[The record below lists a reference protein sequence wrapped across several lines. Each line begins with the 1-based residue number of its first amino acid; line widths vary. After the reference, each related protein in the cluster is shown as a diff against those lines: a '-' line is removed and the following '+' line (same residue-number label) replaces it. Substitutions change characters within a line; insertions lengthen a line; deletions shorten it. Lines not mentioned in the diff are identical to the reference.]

1 MINHNATHHKFSI
14 TNTHRS
20 ITTAQSIT
28 TNKEKQYPGSI
39 SYTYFKFKSTLS
51 NTNQKKKKIQ
61 DDDKMYLPSTSSVAL
76 SMWHFNLK

>member
-1 MINHNATHHKFSI
+1 MINHNPTHHKFSI

-51 NTNQKKKKIQ
+51 NTNKKKKKKKIQ
-61 DDDKMYLPSTSSVAL
+61 DDDKMYLPSTSLVAL
-76 SMWHFNLK
+76 SM